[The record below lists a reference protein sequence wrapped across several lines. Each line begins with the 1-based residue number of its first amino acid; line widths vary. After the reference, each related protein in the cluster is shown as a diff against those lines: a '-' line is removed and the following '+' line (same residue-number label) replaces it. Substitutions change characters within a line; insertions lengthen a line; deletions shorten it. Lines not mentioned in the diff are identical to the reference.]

1 LLGVF
6 LGFIVVGIMSEV
18 GINIMGM
25 GRMGTS
31 TSIAVVTP
39 ELVIFALLFS
49 TIIGIVSGLIP
60 ARKAAK
66 LQVVEAMRS
75 E

>member
-1 LLGVF
+1 MGV
-6 LGFIVVGIMSEV
+6 
-18 GINIMGM
+18 N
-25 GRMGTS
+25 TS
-31 TSIAVVTP
+31 VAIVTP
-39 ELVIFALLFS
+39 QLIVFALLFS

-60 ARKAAK
+60 ARKASN

>member
-1 LLGVF
+1 
-6 LGFIVVGIMSEV
+6 
-18 GINIMGM
+18 
-25 GRMGTS
+25 
-31 TSIAVVTP
+31 VTP
-39 ELVIFALLFS
+39 ELIVFALLFS

-60 ARKAAK
+60 ARKAAS